1 MLREKILAQNSLKF
15 IIIVDEIKLSSFLGV
30 KRSVPVEIIPFAYR
44 PALDYLKSL
53 SASVKLSMTEK
64 DEPFQTDQ
72 GNYIIDCK
80 FENISQPT
88 QLAELLKQK
97 AGIVEHGLFLGL
109 ATDVIVAG
117 QKGFQHFVTSN
128 NN

>member
-1 MLREKILAQNSLKF
+1 LLREKILAQNSLKF

-97 AGIVEHGLFLGL
+97 VGIVEHGLFLGL

-117 QKGFQHFVTSN
+117 QKGFQHFVTSTN
-128 NN
+128 N

>member
-97 AGIVEHGLFLGL
+97 VGIVEHGLFLGL

-117 QKGFQHFVTSN
+117 QKGFQHFVTSTN
-128 NN
+128 N

>member
-97 AGIVEHGLFLGL
+97 VGIVEHGLFLGL

>member
-1 MLREKILAQNSLKF
+1 LLREKILAQNSLKF

-97 AGIVEHGLFLGL
+97 VGIVEHGLFLGL